1 MLYADWSWYSGTFK
15 GAEIAEA
22 DFDRLII
29 RASAMIDNFTLNR
42 AATYYPTNPLPLQH
56 AACAVAEVI
65 QRFDRLSRGTDA
77 KPIVTETNDGFSQT
91 YAQPLDPDSV
101 SGQQAFQ
108 ARAYAAAKMYMSWT
122 GLLYT
127 GVTMYAHEYRCNA
140 L

>member
-1 MLYADWSWYSGTFK
+1 MLYADWTWYSGTFK
-15 GAEIAEA
+15 GTEIVEA

-29 RASAMIDNFTLNR
+29 RSSAMLDGFTFNR
-42 AATYYPTNPLPLQH
+42 AEAYYATNPLPLQH

-65 QRFDRLSRGTDA
+65 RRFERLSRGVDS

-91 YAQPLDPDSV
+91 YAQPLDPDSAK
-101 SGQQAFQ
+101 GLQTFQ
-108 ARAYAAAKMYMSWT
+108 VQAYAAAEMFMRWT

-127 GVTMYAHEYRCNA
+127 GVHM